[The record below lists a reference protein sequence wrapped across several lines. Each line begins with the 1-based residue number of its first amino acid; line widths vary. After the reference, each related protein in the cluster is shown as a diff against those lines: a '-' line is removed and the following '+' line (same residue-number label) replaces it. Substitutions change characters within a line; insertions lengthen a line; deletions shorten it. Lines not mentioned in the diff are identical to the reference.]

1 MLGLEEDKLDAL
13 PAEIRDDKQLMLEV
27 MRGDAEHRA
36 RRRRRGADYVPLFVA
51 SERLR
56 NDRDV
61 VLAAVSQRE
70 QGSVLR
76 PRPNLTDASD
86 ALRDDRAV
94 VEAAVRA
101 TRGGFVSLAVA
112 SERLRNDL
120 DLAALAV
127 SAYEPTYEVRIDK
140 GYEAMSERVRSDRA
154 LFLELVAKA
163 DHPLSLGLCEMSER
177 EKRRRGLDSSE
188 PDTRRR
194 DSRVAKLLAK
204 AADALQGDKEAV
216 LAAIAKDVEA
226 IYEASDALQQDGDV
240 LRVAIASDGRKLE
253 LAPPAIRGDKTV
265 VLRAVRQTGSALE
278 FASDALR
285 DDYDVCFT
293 ACTNEGAALEWVSRR
308 LRDDRSIRAAA
319 RAERAALIASVG
331 GVDNLDYFWA
341 RQDKTR
347 QQRDRERRAA
357 NFDRRPRPHGFPG
370 MIFF

>member
-1 MLGLEEDKLDAL
+1 MKHAIHTFLG
-13 PAEIRDDKQLMLEV
+13 
-27 MRGDAEHRA
+27 
-36 RRRRRGADYVPLFVA
+36 
-51 SERLR
+51 S
-56 NDRDV
+56 
-61 VLAAVSQRE
+61 
-70 QGSVLR
+70 
-76 PRPNLTDASD
+76 
-86 ALRDDRAV
+86 
-94 VEAAVRA
+94 
-101 TRGGFVSLAVA
+101 
-112 SERLRNDL
+112 
-120 DLAALAV
+120 
-127 SAYEPTYEVRIDK
+127 
-140 GYEAMSERVRSDRA
+140 
-154 LFLELVAKA
+154 
-163 DHPLSLGLCEMSER
+163 SLGLCELSER

-216 LAAIAKDVEA
+216 LAAVAKDVEA

-285 DDYDVCFT
+285 DDYDVCLA

-331 GVDNLDYFWA
+331 GVDKLDYFWA

-347 QQRDRERRAA
+347 QQRDRESRAA
-357 NFDRRPRPHGFPG
+357 NFDRRPRFSG

>member
-1 MLGLEEDKLDAL
+1 M
-13 PAEIRDDKQLMLEV
+13 
-27 MRGDAEHRA
+27 
-36 RRRRRGADYVPLFVA
+36 
-51 SERLR
+51 
-56 NDRDV
+56 
-61 VLAAVSQRE
+61 
-70 QGSVLR
+70 
-76 PRPNLTDASD
+76 
-86 ALRDDRAV
+86 
-94 VEAAVRA
+94 RA

-112 SERLRNDL
+112 SERLRDDL

-127 SAYEPTYEVRIDK
+127 SVYAPTSGVDIDK

-163 DHPLSLGLCEMSER
+163 DHPLSLGLCDSSER
-177 EKRRRGLDSSE
+177 EPRQG
-188 PDTRRR
+188 

-216 LAAIAKDVEA
+216 LAAVAKDVEA

-319 RAERAALIASVG
+319 RGSLS
-331 GVDNLDYFWA
+331 
-341 RQDKTR
+341 
-347 QQRDRERRAA
+347 
-357 NFDRRPRPHGFPG
+357 
-370 MIFF
+370 